1 MLARHSL
8 ESVMGQNLILLF
20 FYRTV
25 SQKVHHIVKKGKKK
39 KKLHCSLGWLWE
51 MEILIQTHACKRTK
65 RTKTT
70 WVLQQQQGCYDI
82 TNHYNNDSGTI
93 KSVKKNHCSR
103 RYTYGV
109 RVRVFPVEAIM
120 KLGFCFPI
128 LWCSQTHN
136 PFTKKIF

>member
-1 MLARHSL
+1 M
-8 ESVMGQNLILLF
+8 
-20 FYRTV
+20 
-25 SQKVHHIVKKGKKK
+25 KKKKKKK

-51 MEILIQTHACKRTK
+51 MEILIQIHACKRTK

-70 WVLQQQQGCYDI
+70 WVLLQQQQQGCYDI

-136 PFTKKIF
+136 PFTKKDFLGKFGYRPDMKVFLLFFFF